1 MKYVIEIKENGNTTF
16 PKSSHDI
23 SELKEWIHKNYPT
36 AYQLPVLSSEVFGQW
51 YVCKYSTHFT
61 KNKYSEEA
69 IMIYIKRSF

>member
-36 AYQLPVLSSEVFGQW
+36 AYQLQYYLR
-51 YVCKYSTHFT
+51 KYLVNGTCVNTQHISPRINIL
-61 KNKYSEEA
+61 KKQ
-69 IMIYIKRSF
+69 